1 MAEPVKLSSGL
12 EDLKVPVHS
21 YVDSVPR
28 VYVHAGQIHATSAP
42 CEISTIVGSCVAVF
56 LWDEK
61 RGIAGCAHYLLP
73 RWDGEGERTARYG
86 NVALELLLAAMKNNA
101 AAMNG
106 LKAGVYGGGSVLNA
120 LRTMSESLGKQNC
133 DTALDVLRASCIPV
147 VQQAVGGNKGRK
159 VVFRTWNAA
168 TLLEEI

>member
-42 CEISTIVGSCVAVF
+42 CEISTIVGSCAAVF